1 MTLANTIFALDILV
15 LCAAV
20 AMAYQA
26 HKAHRLLQT
35 QASLAFAAC
44 FWLISAGLL
53 AHMVADAPATIVSL
67 AAPFVLIGSLLLL
80 SGYTLL
86 LLVVEKVTSRAMWI
100 LTFLLVVFATVLA
113 NNVWGVTNVLAVV
126 LLSLLAHRFYN
137 NFLRNNSNSSLI
149 IYLAFILLVGA
160 HVAAFLSLFN
170 LSAQVVYLIVSIV
183 AYFALF
189 AVSWRATR

>member
-15 LCAAV
+15 LSAAV

-26 HKAHRLLQT
+26 HKAHRVLQT
-35 QASLAFAAC
+35 QSSLAFAMC
-44 FWLISAGLL
+44 FWLISGGLL
-53 AHMVADAPATIVSL
+53 AHMIADAPATLLSF
-67 AAPFVLIGSLLLL
+67 AAPFLLVGSLLLL

-86 LLVVEKVTSRAMWI
+86 LLVVERVTSRAMWI

-113 NNVWGVTNVLAVV
+113 NNVWGVTHLLAIV
-126 LLSLLAHRFYN
+126 LLSLLAYRFYT

-160 HVAAFLSLFN
+160 HIAAFLSLFN
-170 LSAQVVYLIVSIV
+170 LSAQIVYLVVSII

-189 AVSWRATR
+189 AVSWRVSR